1 MPNIL
6 VKIPQGSFPGDSRA
20 TLVKKIR
27 QAASAAEQIP
37 ADPAKQFLCWVLI
50 EEIGTGDWT
59 CGGADVT
66 AKFLPCAATVQLPAG
81 VLDEASRGQFVQL
94 MHAAFKASMPA
105 GDQRQLLSSVVLH
118 DVPNGTWGVG
128 GALWK
133 LPDFARAAGYAH
145 LQHLV
150 VEAA

>member
-1 MPNIL
+1 MPHIVL
-6 VKIPQGSFPGDSRA
+6 KIPQDSFPGDSRA
-20 TLVKKIR
+20 TLVQKIR
-27 QAASAAEQIP
+27 EAASAAEQIP

-50 EEIGTGDWT
+50 EEISAGNWT

-81 VLDEASRGQFVQL
+81 VLDEASRAQFIQL
-94 MHAAFKASMPA
+94 THAAFKAAMPA
-105 GDQRQLLSSVVLH
+105 NDKRQLLSSVILH

-128 GALWK
+128 GAVWK

-150 VEAA
+150 EATA